1 MAGYLLLL
9 ILGLV
14 AGAASVV
21 FIKASAIHPVLLAS
35 YRMLLAALILMPV
48 FIRRLKARGIRFS
61 PGIVRPA
68 LLPGVLLALHFITW
82 IMGARMTLAAN
93 ATLIVNM
100 LPAVM
105 PLFAYLLSREI
116 LTAAEVSGTVIAL
129 AGVVFLGIS
138 DYHAGRETFLG
149 DLLCFVS
156 MVLFAG
162 YLSMGKRNNTSGSI
176 WIYAVPLYAVGGVVS
191 FIIALF
197 FTHPFSGITGFDLL
211 MVGGLAVVSTVFGH
225 TILNLSMRKL
235 RSQIVALANLSQ
247 IVYGSI
253 FGLIFFAERPKT
265 SFFIAAPVML
275 AGAALAIVFSKKR
288 SGEPD
293 EPGSRR

>member
-1 MAGYLLLL
+1 
-9 ILGLV
+9 
-14 AGAASVV
+14 
-21 FIKASAIHPVLLAS
+21 
-35 YRMLLAALILMPV
+35 
-48 FIRRLKARGIRFS
+48 
-61 PGIVRPA
+61 
-68 LLPGVLLALHFITW
+68 
-82 IMGARMTLAAN
+82 
-93 ATLIVNM
+93 
-100 LPAVM
+100 
-105 PLFAYLLSREI
+105 
-116 LTAAEVSGTVIAL
+116 
-129 AGVVFLGIS
+129 
-138 DYHAGRETFLG
+138 
-149 DLLCFVS
+149 